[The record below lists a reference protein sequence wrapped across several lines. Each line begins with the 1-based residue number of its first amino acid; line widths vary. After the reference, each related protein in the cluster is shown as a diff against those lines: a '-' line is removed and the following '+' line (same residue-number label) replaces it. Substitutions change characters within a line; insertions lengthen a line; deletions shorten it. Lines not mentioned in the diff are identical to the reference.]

1 MPSTACYLTPAE
13 MVRLSKQGRLAINN
27 QNTVYKK
34 SALMEAGGWIP
45 ELHWF
50 SDWFAD
56 CAVGFRYG
64 MCHVPEVLSNFYLN
78 PGSYYNATARAYAE
92 RRVVLRKILD
102 FLESERFADVAPLVG
117 ASGFMGVFG
126 WQMMRVIL
134 ANRKHWK
141 YLTPAFVRQAG
152 KRSAEVVGRR
162 FFPDWLAQFCL
173 KTFYG
178 RRKN

>member
-1 MPSTACYLTPAE
+1 
-13 MVRLSKQGRLAINN
+13 MVKLSKQGRLGINN

-34 SALMEAGGWIP
+34 AALQEAGGWLP

-56 CAVGFRYG
+56 CVVGFRYG

-78 PGSYYNATARAYAE
+78 PGSYYNATSRAHADRRAVM
-92 RRVVLRKILD
+92 RRVLEL
-102 FLESERFADVAPLVG
+102 LESERFRDIAPFVR
-117 ASGFMGVFG
+117 ASGFMGGFG
-126 WQMMRVIL
+126 PSMIRVIL
-134 ANRKHWK
+134 SEPKNWK
-141 YLTPAFVRQAG
+141 YFTPAFIRQAG

-178 RRKN
+178 RG